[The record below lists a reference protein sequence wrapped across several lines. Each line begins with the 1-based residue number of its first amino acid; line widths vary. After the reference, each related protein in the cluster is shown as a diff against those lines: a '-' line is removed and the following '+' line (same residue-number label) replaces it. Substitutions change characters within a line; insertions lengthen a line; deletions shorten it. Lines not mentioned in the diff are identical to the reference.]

1 MLGWFQI
8 WKDSHTD
15 TRFFRRAQTFSGGF
29 FTLYLLSIYLILS
42 LLSTALFATRSL
54 PQWVADS
61 EELWWDL
68 QKNWPEEVS
77 VQLENNRLDIN
88 GADELVL
95 PLPQHL
101 ANRYN
106 LPSNVL
112 VASETLQTASQSAT
126 PAAVIATRDSL
137 NIWNPDGS
145 YRSEPWELFGFGTG
159 SLQKSSFTEYEPQ
172 LREAQEMLQ
181 WTALLGFFFLNWIG
195 LLLLRAIGLVLY
207 AWIGQTV
214 LRLSGNALSF
224 GKSYKIGLFLLP
236 IAEEILLAARLL
248 YPHSSMLS
256 YWLVW
261 FVLLAAI
268 GFTNRKM
275 LGSAN

>member
-15 TRFFRRAQTFSGGF
+15 TQFFRRASLFSGGF
-29 FTLYLLSIYLILS
+29 FTFYLLSIYLILS
-42 LLSTALFATRSL
+42 LFSTAIFATRSL
-54 PQWVADS
+54 PQWGADS

-68 QKNWPEEVS
+68 QKNWPENVS

-88 GADELVL
+88 GADELIL
-95 PLPQHL
+95 PIPQHL

-106 LPSNVL
+106 VPSNVL
-112 VASETLQTASQSAT
+112 VASENLKIASQSAT
-126 PAAVIATRDSL
+126 PAAIIATRETL

-145 YRSEPWELFGFGTG
+145 YRSEPWELFDFGNG
-159 SLQKSSFTEYEPQ
+159 SLEKSSFTEFEPQ
-172 LREAQEMLQ
+172 FREAQEMLQ
-181 WTALLGFFFLNWIG
+181 WTSLLVFFFLNWIG
-195 LLLLRAIGLVLY
+195 VLFVRAVGLIFY
-207 AWIGQTV
+207 SWIGQSL
-214 LRLSGNALSF
+214 LRLF
-224 GKSYKIGLFLLP
+224 GSKVTFTRSYKIGLFLLP

-248 YPHSSMLS
+248 YPNSGFLS

-268 GFTNRKM
+268 GLTNRKA
-275 LGSAN
+275 LGNAG